1 MSEKVYLV
9 TGSELANFSKEKITL
24 ALNWVI
30 STAGDHPELSV
41 VELASLL
48 KENVNTAIGDN
59 EEWVYGVTGA
69 QETVAELE
77 LPTAEPV
84 GPEAT
89 LEYSFE
95 EPEVE
100 EVESEP
106 EVEEVESE
114 PVVDEYIPVVE
125 DVYDYDAEDEESEV
139 DELPEDEE
147 PEVEEEKVELVEV
160 LIIDVENAILNV
172 INSSESKQ
180 VTIDELRAGLGDAYN
195 EEQFGQGFWNLV
207 EANTIRFD
215 DATGYIELVTFE
227 PTSHAE
233 EVEETVEEEPE
244 VEETVEEETDF
255 FSAPVVSR
263 AKQYQ
268 GLFREA
274 GQIDR

>member
-48 KENVNTAIGDN
+48 KENINTAIGDN

-95 EPEVE
+95 
-100 EVESEP
+100 EP